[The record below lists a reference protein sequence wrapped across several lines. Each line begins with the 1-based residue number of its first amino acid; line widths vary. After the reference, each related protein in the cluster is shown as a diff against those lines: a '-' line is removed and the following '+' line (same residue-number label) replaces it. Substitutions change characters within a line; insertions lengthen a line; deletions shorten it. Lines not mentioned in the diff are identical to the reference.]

1 MIPWDVLIPVASSA
15 ASLALGYYLRG
26 KLKGKPPAPRDAWTE
41 IDRKIDQEIKK
52 K

>member
-26 KLKGKPPAPRDAWTE
+26 KLKGKPPADRSAWE
-41 IDRKIDQEIKK
+41 AIDTKIDQETKK